1 MFTSH
6 LETLSRLDQQH
17 PLVDIDDAIRALVKD
32 TTDEY
37 GSSARDVIQAIYTPS
52 LLRKSHEQVKGVTYD
67 SLYTSVNEG
76 MYMMR
81 SESSDSVIAVS
92 RVFDPDQAPSFG
104 DMFSVSFKSIRIGQK
119 LMEIMV
125 CCGEHRVR
133 DMFDLYRTNPR
144 SSSLADWAFETYSHF
159 MMSRNDP
166 SLLPRIKMSLKTP
179 TKRNAPTFITTESPH
194 APLPQPNPY
203 STRTFTIIDIPEFIQ
218 DTGLLQLSTSTYYVP
233 EASSKPFFDAFFIDV
248 TRSMDSI
255 ACTIWIVN
263 MSTTHGSSAHDH
275 ATIQHLI
282 ERVTLQA
289 EQLAQPLTLVPGLP
303 ETESNV
309 LQRPAKKLRLGN
321 LAVTTQVNFLH
332 VSPDGLSP
340 SGSERQWDMPEAEG
354 PGWKDLQECTTCP
367 SQVFFQPIRI

>member
-6 LETLSRLDQQH
+6 LETLSRLDRQH

-67 SLYTSVNEG
+67 SLYTSINEG

-125 CCGEHRVR
+125 CYGEHRVR

-194 APLPQPNPY
+194 APLAQPNPY

-233 EASSKPFFDAFFIDV
+233 EAS
-248 TRSMDSI
+248 RQ
-255 ACTIWIVN
+255 TI
-263 MSTTHGSSAHDH
+263 
-275 ATIQHLI
+275 L
-282 ERVTLQA
+282 
-289 EQLAQPLTLVPGLP
+289 
-303 ETESNV
+303 
-309 LQRPAKKLRLGN
+309 
-321 LAVTTQVNFLH
+321 
-332 VSPDGLSP
+332 
-340 SGSERQWDMPEAEG
+340 
-354 PGWKDLQECTTCP
+354 
-367 SQVFFQPIRI
+367 